1 MKYTVNINDDN
12 IQALNDDPDMEGLT
26 LDGVAA
32 DGTKV
37 QVTIFKKDAIS
48 DETAMEDEA
57 SMEDEA
63 PENPIEGDDE
73 TAELGNIAPE
83 EAAAM
88 MNATEESIGFTNE
101 SSIASFDNFLKIRK

>member
-37 QVTIFKKDAIS
+37 QVTILKRDA
-48 DETAMEDEA
+48 A
-57 SMEDEA
+57 SIEEPAEEPLEMQDEA
-63 PENPIEGDDE
+63 PAMDDE
-73 TAELGNIAPE
+73 AAEVGNIAPE
-83 EAAAM
+83 EDAAM
-88 MNATEESIGFTNE
+88 MNATEESVGFTNE
-101 SSIASFDNFLKIRK
+101 SSIASFDNFLKTRK